1 MPGRTGTS
9 RTAAEPHPGVVEA
22 AGAITWRPAAH
33 DRAEVLLVH
42 RPKYDDWSFPKGKL
56 HAGEQAPAAAVREV
70 LEESGIRIRLG
81 LPLPAVRYPL
91 AGGAEKVVRYWAAAS
106 LHPPD
111 AGDPPFEPNR
121 EVDERAWFGL
131 REAAHQLT
139 HARDRALLTKLP
151 LHETTTLVIA
161 RHAQALSRRRVAG
174 PGPRTAAGRG
184 RRRPGR
190 AADLRPRR
198 VRDQKAGLLRRP
210 ALHRHPAPV
219 RPPVQPRGRGRC
231 RLQRGRRARSRPRAH
246 GPAAGHDRT
255 DGPVHPPA
263 HPADRVRGARHRT
276 RGRGAGAGRAPR
288 RPSGSASAAPA
299 GRARTPVSR
308 LSRVTHLLSRVSP
321 APRASRAQRQRRPAQ
336 GDSLAVPRFLSRT
349 TSKQAR
355 PGAEVTLPRGL
366 LEVRRSPS
374 RTTSGNPPRP
384 TRTAILL
391 EVPRPQARTDLQQP
405 RRPGRTTPR
414 LP

>member
-1 MPGRTGTS
+1 MSGRTGTS

-91 AGGAEKVVRYWAAAS
+91 AGGAEKVVRYWAATS

-121 EVDERAWFGL
+121 EVDERGWFGL

-161 RHAQALSRRRVAG
+161 RHAQALSRWRWQSPDAERPLAEVGVGQAERLTSVLDAYGIRRLVSSDARRCIDTLRPYALRYSLEVEVDAAFSEGAEPAVVREHTAPLLDTTERTVLCTHRPTLPIVFEALGIEPEGVELEPAELLVAHL
-174 PGPRTAAGRG
+174 GPR
-184 RRRPGR
+184 P
-190 AADLRPRR
+190 
-198 VRDQKAGLLRRP
+198 
-210 ALHRHPAPV
+210 LHRPV
-219 RPPVQPRGRGRC
+219 ALE
-231 RLQRGRRARSRPRAH
+231 RL
-246 GPAAGHDRT
+246 
-255 DGPVHPPA
+255 
-263 HPADRVRGARHRT
+263 
-276 RGRGAGAGRAPR
+276 
-288 RPSGSASAAPA
+288 SAA
-299 GRARTPVSR
+299 
-308 LSRVTHLLSRVSP
+308 
-321 APRASRAQRQRRPAQ
+321 
-336 GDSLAVPRFLSRT
+336 
-349 TSKQAR
+349 
-355 PGAEVTLPRGL
+355 
-366 LEVRRSPS
+366 
-374 RTTSGNPPRP
+374 
-384 TRTAILL
+384 
-391 EVPRPQARTDLQQP
+391 
-405 RRPGRTTPR
+405 
-414 LP
+414 

>member
-1 MPGRTGTS
+1 MSGRTGTS

-91 AGGAEKVVRYWAAAS
+91 AGGAEKVVRYWAATS

-121 EVDERAWFGL
+121 EVDERGWFGL

-161 RHAQALSRRRVAG
+161 RHAQALSRWRWQG
-174 PGPRTAAGRG
+174 PDARTAAGRG
-184 RRRPGR
+184 RRRAGR

-231 RLQRGRRARSRPRAH
+231 RLQRGCRARSRPRAH

-263 HPADRVRGARHRT
+263 HPADRVRGSRHRT

-308 LSRVTHLLSRVSP
+308 LSRVTTPALPSQPRTPSQPSLSSN
-321 APRASRAQRQRRPAQ
+321 
-336 GDSLAVPRFLSRT
+336 G
-349 TSKQAR
+349 AR
-355 PGAEVTLPRGL
+355 PGRLVGGPAVSKPHDLQQATGAEVTHPGCWRSRG
-366 LEVRRSPS
+366 
-374 RTTSGNPPRP
+374 
-384 TRTAILL
+384 
-391 EVPRPQARTDLQQP
+391 PQAAQP
-405 RRPGRTTPR
+405 RQPSAPDPHRHLVGGPAVP
-414 LP
+414 